1 MLLHLDFSKVQFSF
15 QQYLIL
21 RLKPLIDNKPITIS
35 LFAGAYG
42 LDLGLEKAGFQTV
55 SLVEI
60 EPDATKT
67 ISINRPHLSPCTVPR
82 DICQVNAHTLLQEAG
97 KILGLNRPLRAD
109 EVDLVTGGPPCQPF
123 STAGKRG
130 SVGDPRGSLFM
141 EFIRIVDEIK
151 PRFFIMENVKGL
163 LSSPIRHRSH
173 DRRGLGYPQLEPD
186 EMPGSAL
193 QVILAEM
200 KRIGYEVVYD
210 LLNTADYG
218 VPQCRERVI
227 FIGYKSNDSVTLP
240 LPTHS
245 LKGTGKKPKW
255 LTLREGLKDLVDF
268 PPEFVPYSESR
279 LKYLR
284 LLTAGQNWKDL
295 PSELKAAAMGGAYKS
310 EGGKVGFYR
319 RLAWEKPS
327 PTVTT
332 SPHQKATDMCHP
344 DELRPLS
351 VRECARIQTF
361 PDDWVFYGST
371 ASKYRQ
377 IGNAVPVLLGK
388 AIGEYLF
395 QIVKGDRVQG
405 REIFEQ
411 LSLFA

>member
-1 MLLHLDFSKVQFSF
+1 M
-15 QQYLIL
+15 
-21 RLKPLIDNKPITIS
+21 IDNKPITIS
-35 LFAGAYG
+35 LFTGAYG

-67 ISINRPHLSPCTVPR
+67 ISLNRPHLSPCAVPR
-82 DICQVNAHTLLQEAG
+82 DICQINAETLLQEAG
-97 KILGLNRPLRAD
+97 KILGLDRPLRSN

-130 SVGDPRGSLFM
+130 SVCDPRGSLFM
-141 EFIRIVDEIK
+141 DFIRIVDEIQ

-163 LSSPIRHRSH
+163 LSAPIRHRPH
-173 DRRGLGYPQLEPD
+173 DRRGLGCPQLEPD
-186 EMPGSAL
+186 EMAGAAL

-227 FIGYKSNDSVTLP
+227 FIGYKSNDPVTLP

-245 LKGTGKKPKW
+245 QKGTGKKPKW
-255 LTLREGLKDLVDF
+255 LTLREGLKDLVDS

-361 PDDWVFYGST
+361 PDEWVFHGST
-371 ASKYRQ
+371 TSKYRQ

-388 AIGEYLF
+388 AIGEYLY
-395 QIVKGDRVQG
+395 QVIKGDRVQG
-405 REIFEQ
+405 REIFKQ

>member
-1 MLLHLDFSKVQFSF
+1 MPAIPS
-15 QQYLIL
+15 L

-67 ISINRPHLSPCTVPR
+67 ISLNRPHLSPCAVPR
-82 DICQVNAHTLLQEAG
+82 DICQVNAETLLQEAG
-97 KILGLNRPLRAD
+97 KLLGLDRPLRSN

-163 LSSPIRHRSH
+163 LSAPIRHRPH
-173 DRRGLGYPQLEPD
+173 DRRGLGCPPLESA
-186 EMPGSAL
+186 EMSGAAL

-227 FIGYKSNDSVTLP
+227 FIGYKSNDSVTFP

-245 LKGTGKKPKW
+245 QKGTGKKPKW
-255 LTLREGLKDLVDF
+255 LTLREGLKDLVD
-268 PPEFVPYSESR
+268 PQPEFVPYSENR

-284 LLTAGQNWKDL
+284 LLTAGQNWRDL
-295 PSELKAAAMGGAYKS
+295 PS
-310 EGGKVGFYR
+310 
-319 RLAWEKPS
+319 
-327 PTVTT
+327 
-332 SPHQKATDMCHP
+332 D
-344 DELRPLS
+344 
-351 VRECARIQTF
+351 
-361 PDDWVFYGST
+361 
-371 ASKYRQ
+371 
-377 IGNAVPVLLGK
+377 
-388 AIGEYLF
+388 
-395 QIVKGDRVQG
+395 
-405 REIFEQ
+405 
-411 LSLFA
+411 

>member
-1 MLLHLDFSKVQFSF
+1 M
-15 QQYLIL
+15 

-67 ISINRPHLSPCTVPR
+67 ISLNRPHLSPCAVPR
-82 DICQVNAHTLLQEAG
+82 DIGQVNAETLLQEAG
-97 KILGLNRPLRAD
+97 KILGLDRPLRSN

-141 EFIRIVDEIK
+141 DFIRIVDEIK

-163 LSSPIRHRSH
+163 LSAPIRHRPH
-173 DRRGLGYPQLEPD
+173 DRRGLGCPQLEPD
-186 EMPGSAL
+186 EMSGAAL

-227 FIGYKSNDSVTLP
+227 FIGYKSNDPVTLP

-245 LKGTGKKPKW
+245 QKGTGKKPKW
-255 LTLREGLKDLVDF
+255 LTLREGLKDLVDS
-268 PPEFVPYSESR
+268 PPEFVPYSENR

-361 PDDWVFYGST
+361 PDDWVFHGST
-371 ASKYRQ
+371 TSKYRQ

-388 AIGEYLF
+388 AIGEYLY

-405 REIFEQ
+405 REIIKQ
-411 LSLFA
+411 LSLFN

>member
-1 MLLHLDFSKVQFSF
+1 M
-15 QQYLIL
+15 
-21 RLKPLIDNKPITIS
+21 IDNKPITIS

-67 ISINRPHLSPCTVPR
+67 ISLNRPHLSPCAVPR
-82 DICQVNAHTLLQEAG
+82 DICQINAETLLQEAG
-97 KILGLNRPLRAD
+97 KILGLDRPLRSN

-141 EFIRIVDEIK
+141 DFIRIVDEIQ

-163 LSSPIRHRSH
+163 LSAPIRHRPH
-173 DRRGLGYPQLEPD
+173 DRRGLGCPQLEPD
-186 EMPGSAL
+186 EMAGAAL

-227 FIGYKSNDSVTLP
+227 FIGYKSNDPVTLP

-245 LKGTGKKPKW
+245 QKGTGKKPKW
-255 LTLREGLKDLVDF
+255 LTLREGLKDLVD
-268 PPEFVPYSESR
+268 PQPEFVPYSESR

-284 LLTAGQNWKDL
+284 LLTAGQNWRDL

-361 PDDWVFYGST
+361 PDEWVFHGST
-371 ASKYRQ
+371 TSKYRQ

-388 AIGEYLF
+388 AIGEYLY

-405 REIFEQ
+405 REIIKQ
-411 LSLFA
+411 LSLFS

>member
-1 MLLHLDFSKVQFSF
+1 V
-15 QQYLIL
+15 IN
-21 RLKPLIDNKPITIS
+21 NKPISIS

-42 LDLGLEKAGFQTV
+42 LDLGLEKAGIQTV

-67 ISINRPHLSPCTVPR
+67 ISLNRPHLSPCAVPR
-82 DICQVNAHTLLQEAG
+82 DICEVSAKTLLEEGGQ
-97 KILGLNRPLRAD
+97 ILGLDRPLRAD
-109 EVDLVTGGPPCQPF
+109 RVDLVTGGPPCQSF

-141 EFIRIVDEIK
+141 DFIRIVDEIQ

-163 LSSPIRHRSH
+163 LSAPIRHRPH
-173 DRRGLGYPQLEPD
+173 ARRGLGFPPLEPD
-186 EMPGSAL
+186 EMPGAAL
-193 QVILAEM
+193 EVILAEM

-218 VPQCRERVI
+218 VPQVRERVI
-227 FIGYKSNDSVTLP
+227 FIGYKGDDSVTLP
-240 LPTHS
+240 LPNHS
-245 LKGTGKKPKW
+245 QKGTAKQPKW
-255 LTLREGLKDLVDF
+255 LTLREGLKDLVDSQ
-268 PPEFVPYSESR
+268 PEFVPYSESR

-284 LLTAGQNWKDL
+284 LLTAGQNWRYL
-295 PSELKAAAMGGAYKS
+295 PSELQQEAMGGAYKS

-319 RLAWEKPS
+319 RLAWDKPS

-377 IGNAVPVLLGK
+377 IGNAVPVLLGE
-388 AIGEYLF
+388 AIGQYLY
-395 QIVKGDRVQG
+395 QIIKGDRVQG

-411 LSLFA
+411 LSLLA

>member
-1 MLLHLDFSKVQFSF
+1 M
-15 QQYLIL
+15 
-21 RLKPLIDNKPITIS
+21 
-35 LFAGAYG
+35 
-42 LDLGLEKAGFQTV
+42 
-55 SLVEI
+55 
-60 EPDATKT
+60 
-67 ISINRPHLSPCTVPR
+67 
-82 DICQVNAHTLLQEAG
+82 
-97 KILGLNRPLRAD
+97 
-109 EVDLVTGGPPCQPF
+109 
-123 STAGKRG
+123 
-130 SVGDPRGSLFM
+130 
-141 EFIRIVDEIK
+141 
-151 PRFFIMENVKGL
+151 
-163 LSSPIRHRSH
+163 
-173 DRRGLGYPQLEPD
+173 
-186 EMPGSAL
+186 
-193 QVILAEM
+193 
-200 KRIGYEVVYD
+200 
-210 LLNTADYG
+210 
-218 VPQCRERVI
+218 
-227 FIGYKSNDSVTLP
+227 TLP

-245 LKGTGKKPKW
+245 QKGTGKNIKW
-255 LTLREGLKDLVDF
+255 LTLREGLKDLVD
-268 PPEFVPYSESR
+268 PQPEFVPYSENR

-284 LLTAGQNWKDL
+284 LLTAGQNWRDL

-388 AIGEYLF
+388 AIGEYLY
-395 QIVKGDRVQG
+395 QIIKGDRVQG

>member
-1 MLLHLDFSKVQFSF
+1 MLLLLDFSKVQFSF
-15 QQYLIL
+15 QQYLVL
-21 RLKPLIDNKPITIS
+21 RLKALINNKPITIS

-55 SLVEI
+55 TLVEI

-67 ISINRPHLSPCTVPR
+67 ISLNRPHLSPCAVPR
-82 DICQVNAHTLLQEAG
+82 DICQVNADTLLQEAG
-97 KILGLNRPLRAD
+97 KILGLDRSLRSN

-151 PRFFIMENVKGL
+151 PRFFLMENVKGL
-163 LSSPIRHRSH
+163 LSAPIRHRPH
-173 DRRGLGYPQLEPD
+173 DRRGLGCPQLEPD
-186 EMPGSAL
+186 EIAGAAL

-227 FIGYKSNDSVTLP
+227 FIGYKSNDPVTLP

-245 LKGTGKKPKW
+245 QKGTGKKPKW
-255 LTLREGLKDLVDF
+255 LTLREGLKDLVDS

-361 PDDWVFYGST
+361 PDEWVFHGST
-371 ASKYRQ
+371 TSKYRQ

-388 AIGEYLF
+388 AIGEYLY
-395 QIVKGDRVQG
+395 QVIKGDRVQG
-405 REIFEQ
+405 REIIQQ
-411 LSLFA
+411 LSLFS